1 MTKIPNI
8 RTGRVKI
15 GGIGRSRRLLSV
27 DLGQET
33 CGTSGE
39 VKENKLQINSGC
51 PLSWVL

>member
-1 MTKIPNI
+1 
-8 RTGRVKI
+8 VKI
-15 GGIGRSRRLLSV
+15 GDIRRVRRLLSV

-39 VKENKLQINSGC
+39 AKGNKLQNNSGC